1 MGLNMCWLA
10 LQGRCEQISPRPYH
24 PQCWTETIET
34 ETEPRFSFSFNREAW
49 FQFQFQLFQ
58 LFLLFHRIMVL
69 NITLRRPDLR
79 TRPRPHRI
87 PPPILSLY

>member
-1 MGLNMCWLA
+1 MCVLIFD
-10 LQGRCEQISPRPYH
+10 GRSVHGIA
-24 PQCWTETIET
+24 QCWTETIET